1 MYMDKGYHKGD
12 YYMTFQDSFN
22 KYIDI
27 LDCSIKD
34 LADASGL
41 SASTISR
48 YKTGERKP
56 FADSEQLQNLVNGI
70 VQIATDKNISDI
82 KEKEVYFELKKA
94 LTDQSDL
101 YAAFSKNFAT
111 ISDSIKIN
119 MKELATAINFDLS
132 YLYRIRSG
140 QRHPNDLDDFA
151 DLLCKYIVRNH
162 ADQNTKDFFADY
174 TGCDVSD
181 LSTETAFASCIIDAL
196 FLNHTDSTDKQ
207 METFLKK
214 LDDFNL
220 DEYIRAI
227 HFDKLKVPHVPF
239 YFPVSKTYYGIE
251 QMRQGELDFF
261 KATVLSKS
269 YEPIFMCSDMPM
281 TKLAEDMDFN
291 KKWMFAIAMALK
303 KGLHLNIIHNVDR
316 PFEEMMLGLEAWIPL
331 YMTGQISPYHLK
343 NISTEIYHHF
353 TYVSGAVALSGECID
368 GYHENGKYHLST
380 SKEELAYYH
389 KKADHLLQK
398 ASPLMEIYIKDD
410 AFRFETFLKKTAE
423 EENDQYNILSSLP
436 IYTLSK
442 ELLLQI
448 IQKEDLSS
456 DDVSAILN
464 FYEKQKEHTST
475 ILKQNMITDNIP
487 EISREEFEKNP
498 LILSL
503 SEMFI
508 DKEIFYTYDEYLQ
521 HINYSKEFAKNHDNY
536 HLQLNQNSAF
546 RNIQIRIVPN
556 HRVLISKSK
565 TPVIHF
571 AIYHPKMV
579 NALQNFIAPV
589 FL

>member
-1 MYMDKGYHKGD
+1 MDKGCHKGD
-12 YYMTFQDSFN
+12 YSMTFQDSFN
-22 KYIDI
+22 KYIDR

-56 FADSEQLQNLVNGI
+56 FADSAQLQSLVNGI
-70 VQIATDKNISDI
+70 VQIAIDKNIPDI

-94 LTDQSDL
+94 LTDQTDQ
-101 YAAFSKNFAT
+101 YDAFSKNFAT

-140 QRHPNDLDDFA
+140 QRHPNDLDAFA
-151 DLLCKYIVRNH
+151 DLLCNYIVKHH
-162 ADQNTKDFFADY
+162 ADQSAKDFFSDY

-181 LSTETAFASCIIDAL
+181 LSNEAAFASCIKDAL
-196 FLNHTDSTDKQ
+196 FLNPADTTDKQ
-207 METFLKK
+207 MEAFLKK

-331 YMTGQISPYHLK
+331 YMTGQISPYHFK

-353 TYVSGAVALSGECID
+353 TYVSGVVALSGECID
-368 GYHENGKYHLST
+368 GYHEDGKYHLST
-380 SKEELAYYH
+380 GKEELAYFH

-398 ASPLMEIYIKDD
+398 ASPLMEIYTKDD

-423 EENDQYNILSSLP
+423 GENDQYNILSSLP

-448 IQKEDLSS
+448 MQNENLSDEETS
-456 DDVSAILN
+456 SILR
-464 FYEKQKEHTST
+464 FYEQQVAHTLYS
-475 ILKQNMITDNIP
+475 LKQNRITDDIP
-487 EISREEFEKNP
+487 LISREEFSKNP
-498 LILSL
+498 LILPL
-503 SEMFI
+503 SRLFFE
-508 DKEIFYTYDEYLQ
+508 KEIAYTYDQYVQ
-521 HINYSKEFAKNHDNY
+521 HINLSKEFAQKHENY
-536 HLQLNQNSAF
+536 HLKLNENPVF
-546 RNIQIRIVPN
+546 YNIHIQIIPDC
-556 HRVLISKSK
+556 RVLISKSK
-565 TPVIHF
+565 MPVIHF

-579 NALQNFIAPV
+579 HALQNFIAPV

>member
-1 MYMDKGYHKGD
+1 MDKGCHKGD
-12 YYMTFQDSFN
+12 FYMTFQDLFN
-22 KYIDI
+22 KYIDR
-27 LDCSIKD
+27 LGCSIKE
-34 LADASGL
+34 LSDASGL

-56 FADSEQLQNLVNGI
+56 FADSAQLQSLVNGI
-70 VQIATDKNISDI
+70 VQIAIDKNIPDI

-94 LTDQSDL
+94 LTDQTDQ
-101 YAAFSKNFAT
+101 YDAFSKNFAT

-140 QRHPNDLDDFA
+140 QRHPNNLNAFA
-151 DLLCKYIVRNH
+151 NLLCNYILKHH
-162 ADQNTKDFFADY
+162 ADQGAKDFFAGY
-174 TGCDVSD
+174 TGCDGSD
-181 LSTETAFASCIIDAL
+181 LSNERAFASCIKDAL
-196 FLNHTDSTDKQ
+196 FLNHTDTTDKQ

-331 YMTGQISPYHLK
+331 YMTGQISPYHFK

-353 TYVSGAVALSGECID
+353 TYVSGVVALSGECID
-368 GYHENGKYHLST
+368 GYHEDGKYHLST
-380 SKEELAYYH
+380 GKEELAYFH

-398 ASPLMEIYIKDD
+398 ASPLMEIYTKDD
-410 AFRFETFLKKTAE
+410 ASRFETFLKKTAE

-448 IQKEDLSS
+448 MQNENLSDEETS
-456 DDVSAILN
+456 SILR
-464 FYEKQKEHTST
+464 FYEQQVAHTLYS
-475 ILKQNMITDNIP
+475 LKQNRITDDIP
-487 EISREEFEKNP
+487 LISREEFSKNP
-498 LILSL
+498 LILPL
-503 SEMFI
+503 SRLFFE
-508 DKEIFYTYDEYLQ
+508 KEIAYTYDQYVQ
-521 HINYSKEFAKNHDNY
+521 HINLSKEFAQKHENY
-536 HLQLNQNSAF
+536 HLKLNENPVF
-546 RNIQIRIVPN
+546 CNIHIQIIPDC
-556 HRVLISKSK
+556 RVLISKSK
-565 TPVIHF
+565 MPVIHF

-579 NALQNFIAPV
+579 HALQNFIAPV